1 MPEEQ
6 TAAEPKAP
14 TPEEMVAKIQ
24 RALEEPTTH
33 AATRGALKKRLAEF
47 EAQIGKK
54 AAAEDPAIEL
64 LDSIIVSPSGTYVS
78 FPEREDVPA
87 DPTAEPEPKSK
98 RGRKKKP
105 SSG

>member
-54 AAAEDPAIEL
+54 AAAEDPA
-64 LDSIIVSPSGTYVS
+64 
-78 FPEREDVPA
+78 PEREDVPA
-87 DPTAEPEPKSK
+87 DPTAEPEPKAK
-98 RGRKKKP
+98 RERKRK
-105 SSG
+105 SGSG